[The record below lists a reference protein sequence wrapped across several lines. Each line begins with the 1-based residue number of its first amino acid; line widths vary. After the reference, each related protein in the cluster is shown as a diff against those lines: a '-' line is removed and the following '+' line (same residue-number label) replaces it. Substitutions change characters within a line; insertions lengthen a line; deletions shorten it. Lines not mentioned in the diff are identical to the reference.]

1 MKYFIRSKKIAILGL
16 VMLISLS
23 CTKDFEKLNTDPS
36 LLSSDQLDVSLLLTT
51 IQKQMMIDNG
61 AYPLGVF
68 GNYAG
73 YTTSGGNLPF
83 NGGFFP
89 NEFKEGY
96 SSLLNASEIIRL
108 TEGDPELINKHAIA
122 RIMKV
127 YIYQHLTDL
136 YGDIPY
142 SQAVQAIDNI
152 QTQPA
157 YDTQQQIYVGM
168 LNELEDATNALD
180 ESLDTFSEQDL
191 IYGGNVGQWRRFANS
206 LRLRIALR
214 VSYADEALATNQ
226 ISSLVGSELIENN
239 DGNAFVTTSTDY
251 ESNQNPIYNELVRV
265 GGTLGQF
272 MGQSII
278 DLLKVNNDPRLTIIA
293 EPTPNSAEAA
303 EENNDTGLFVYRG
316 RPLGLDGSE
325 EREHYQIRDISSIG
339 EYFQQPIID
348 MSVLYYSEVCFA
360 LAEAK
365 LRFDQGSKTAE
376 EWYQSGIRADMERYG
391 IEEDEITNFLNSSSG
406 TLAGTEEEQLEQI
419 LSQKNIA
426 LFPNAIEAWS
436 EWRRTGY
443 PKILIGSMQ
452 GETNGEIPRRINYPY
467 DEANLNSSN
476 YQEVSDRI
484 GGDLLTTRNWWDSN
498 PNVPYEHPG
507 NVLDDF

>member
-1 MKYFIRSKKIAILGL
+1 
-16 VMLISLS
+16 MLISQA
-23 CTKDFEKLNTDPS
+23 CTEDFEKLNTDPS
-36 LLSSDQLDVSLLLTT
+36 LLSSDQLDVGLLLTT
-51 IQKQMMIDNG
+51 IQKQMIIDNG
-61 AYPLGVF
+61 AYPLGIF

-89 NEFKEGY
+89 NEFEEGY
-96 SSLLNASEIIRL
+96 NSLLNVSEIIRL
-108 TEGDPELINKHAIA
+108 TDGDPDLINKQAIA

-127 YIYQHLTDL
+127 YIYQHMTDL

-142 SQAVQAIDNI
+142 SQAVKAIEDI
-152 QTQPA
+152 ETQPA
-157 YDTQQQIYVGM
+157 YDTQQRIYENM
-168 LNELEDATNALD
+168 LDELEDATNDLD
-180 ESLDTFSEQDL
+180 ENRISYSSQDL
-191 IYGGNVGQWRRFANS
+191 IYGGDIGKWRRFGNS

-214 VSYADEALATNQ
+214 MSYADESLATSQ
-226 ISSLVGSELIENN
+226 ISSLLGADLIEDN

-251 ESNQNPIYNELVRV
+251 ESNQNPIYNELIRV

-278 DLLKVNNDPRLTIIA
+278 DLLKYNNDPRLTIIA
-293 EPTPNSAEAA
+293 EPTLNSSEEAEK
-303 EENNDTGLFVYRG
+303 NNDPGLLVYRG

-325 EREHYQIRDISSIG
+325 EREHYQMRDISSIG
-339 EYFQQPIID
+339 EYFQQPVID
-348 MSVLYYSEVCFA
+348 MSALYYSEVCFA

-365 LRFDQGSKTAE
+365 LRFDLGNKTAD
-376 EWYQSGIRADMERYG
+376 EWYQAGIRADMDRYG
-391 IEEDEITNFLNSSSG
+391 IGEAEITNFLNSPAG
-406 TLAGTEEEQLEQI
+406 TLTGTDEEQLEQI

-426 LFPNAIEAWS
+426 LFPNATEAWS

-452 GETNGEIPRRINYPY
+452 GETNGQIPRRINYPY

-476 YQEVSDRI
+476 YQEASNRM
-484 GGDLLTTRNWWDSN
+484 GGDLLTTRIWWDSN

-507 NVLDDF
+507 DIFDDF